1 MYYENNNNSDF
12 FYFLPYIHRRF
23 PIKRI
28 FSDKHMD
35 FGGVLFCTIKFIKF
49 FQAPLPV
56 LIIRTNHTNYNVKK
70 EHKHVCQF
78 ENYVDNLHYAIM

>member
-1 MYYENNNNSDF
+1 MKIIIT
-12 FYFLPYIHRRF
+12 L
-23 PIKRI
+23 I
-28 FSDKHMD
+28 FSIFSHTYIGD
-35 FGGVLFCTIKFIKF
+35 FRLKGFFPTSIWILEVFFFFCTIKFIKF